1 MATSGVV
8 TYTTTGADIVRRAYI
23 ILGHID
29 ESGSPSAAQ
38 SSDAL
43 IALNYLVKS
52 WSGQSDF
59 APGLKMWT
67 RRRAVLFPNPATVV
81 YTLGPNGDHATETWT
96 RTTLTAGASGTALT
110 VASIAGISSGN
121 FLGVELPSGALQW
134 SIVNGTP
141 AGFTV
146 TSTDAITANA
156 GAAVYTYLQKMRKP
170 IEIQSVKY
178 SSPDSTDSVHL
189 SPMTLAK
196 LDSLTTLSDKGVPY
210 MYLFE
215 EGRTD
220 GRIYFDIR
228 PEDVT
233 KQIYLTYLSTVED
246 FASAANDCDYPQ
258 VWFRALALG
267 LAKDLAPGGAWA
279 QDLELKL
286 GEALTIAR
294 NANPQTDDSF
304 FSSAT

>member
-8 TYTTTGADIVRRAYI
+8 TYTTTGADIVRRAYL

-29 ESGSPSAAQ
+29 EAGSPSAAQ

-67 RRRAVLFPNPATVV
+67 RRRAVLFPDPAASV
-81 YTLGPNGDHATETWT
+81 YALGPYGAHATEAYV
-96 RTTLTAGASGTALT
+96 RTTLTSGASGTALT
-110 VASIAGISSGN
+110 VASIAGISSGDT
-121 FLGVELPSGALQW
+121 LAVELPDGTLQW
-134 SIVNGTP
+134 SIVNGAP

-146 TSTDAITANA
+146 TSTDSVIADS
-156 GAAVYTYLQKMRKP
+156 GAVVYTYLQKMRKP
-170 IEIQSVKY
+170 LEIQSVKY
-178 SSPDSTDSVHL
+178 ASYDGTDVVSL

-196 LDSLTTLSDKGVPY
+196 YDTLSTLRDTGVPY
-210 MYLFE
+210 MYLYE
-215 EGRTD
+215 EGRT
-220 GRIYFDIR
+220 GGTIRFDVC

-233 KQIYLTYLSTVED
+233 KQIHLTYLSAVED
-246 FASAANDCDYPQ
+246 FSSASNDCDYPQ

-267 LAKDLAPGGAWA
+267 LAKDLAPGGAWS
-279 QDLELKL
+279 QDLEMKL
-286 GEALTIAR
+286 GEALMIAR
-294 NANPQTDDSF
+294 NANPQTDDAF
-304 FSSAT
+304 FQAAL